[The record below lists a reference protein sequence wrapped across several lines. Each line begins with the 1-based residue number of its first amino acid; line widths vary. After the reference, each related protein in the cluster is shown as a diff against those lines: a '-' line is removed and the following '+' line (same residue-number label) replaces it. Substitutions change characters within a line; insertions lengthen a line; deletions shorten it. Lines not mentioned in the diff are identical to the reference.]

1 LQEGTNNV
9 AEYKGLI
16 SLMEGAISRGVRCL
30 DAKGDSK
37 LVVEQVK
44 GTYQVREATLMKL
57 HKEVKQLKQ
66 KFASFTI
73 THIPRNENEEADR
86 LTHVARETAVILAN
100 NTPPSP
106 PMGSKEAAV
115 AVVQAVV
122 IGGAAVAGELIT
134 VLAKPHTMRRRT
146 SYRVYREG

>member
-1 LQEGTNNV
+1 MWQGWEYLAEGTNHV

-86 LTHVARETAVILAN
+86 LTHVAREREAN
-100 NTPPSP
+100 GSQKWEPLGQGRWLDLPMRVRASTHAADSEPAPPPSR
-106 PMGSKEAAV
+106 
-115 AVVQAVV
+115 Q
-122 IGGAAVAGELIT
+122 
-134 VLAKPHTMRRRT
+134 
-146 SYRVYREG
+146 REQQ

>member
-1 LQEGTNNV
+1 
-9 AEYKGLI
+9 
-16 SLMEGAISRGVRCL
+16 
-30 DAKGDSK
+30 
-37 LVVEQVK
+37 
-44 GTYQVREATLMKL
+44 MKL

-86 LTHVARETAVILAN
+86 LTHVAREREANGSQKWEPLGQGRWLDLPMRVRASTHAADSEPAPPPRGREGTAVILAN